1 LLLLLC
7 LLQVVVRSL
16 AEANRTD
23 LLNSNI
29 TVVVPAPLPLQAEAS
44 GQQYNTSGEWYAAS
58 VNQLG
63 TRQDPATCV
72 SLSGKSTV
80 DFAQVEVVRVG

>member
-1 LLLLLC
+1 MARVWLGASYKIQTNSLLLLW

-23 LLNSNI
+23 LLNSNL

-44 GQQYNTSGEWYAAS
+44 GQQYNTSGEQHNVLLWHL
-58 VNQLG
+58 QG
-63 TRQDPATCV
+63 PAFGIC
-72 SLSGKSTV
+72 L
-80 DFAQVEVVRVG
+80 